1 MLCSLNLSTIIIF
14 KSLKFKK
21 YVKIFIQNF
30 NFDNLFIQFKKN
42 KIVNRSMRFLFC
54 SFKNEVK

>member
-1 MLCSLNLSTIIIF
+1 MLLNLSTIIIF

-21 YVKIFIQNF
+21 YVKILIQNF

-42 KIVNRSMRFLFC
+42 EIVNRSMRFLFC

>member
-1 MLCSLNLSTIIIF
+1 MLLNLSTIIIF

-42 KIVNRSMRFLFC
+42 EIVNRSMRFLFC